1 MINWCTDCGQPFETD
16 QKWKHLCSKCWLK
29 QKHPELYRKKYEMAE
44 IVCKRCKKVFVDE
57 AWKDFCY
64 PCWIADQEERKR
76 EDLEEREQY
85 K

>member
-1 MINWCTDCGQPFETD
+1 M
-16 QKWKHLCSKCWLK
+16 S
-29 QKHPELYRKKYEMAE
+29 E
-44 IVCKRCKKVFVDE
+44 IICKRCKTVFTDE